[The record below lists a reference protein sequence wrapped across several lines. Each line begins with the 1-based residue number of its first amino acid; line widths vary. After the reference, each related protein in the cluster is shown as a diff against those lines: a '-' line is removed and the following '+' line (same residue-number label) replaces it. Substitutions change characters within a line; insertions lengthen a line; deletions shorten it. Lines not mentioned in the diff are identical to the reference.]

1 MVNCKCNVKNNPNRG
16 HVFML
21 EGNGQDLG
29 KFVAEKRR
37 NDISERTIETYVRFV
52 TELDETINKQL
63 ARAV

>member
-1 MVNCKCNVKNNPNRG
+1 
-16 HVFML
+16 ML
-21 EGNGQDLG
+21 ESNEQDLG